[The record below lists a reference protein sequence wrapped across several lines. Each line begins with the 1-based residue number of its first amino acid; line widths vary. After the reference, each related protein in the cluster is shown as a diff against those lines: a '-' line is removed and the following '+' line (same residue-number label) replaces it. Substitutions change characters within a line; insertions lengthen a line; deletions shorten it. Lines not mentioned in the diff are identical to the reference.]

1 MSELQL
7 TDIATQERL
16 FKYAQFVSQSDLI
29 PTHFKGKPANVLIAL
44 GMAKRLDID
53 FFEMANAIYVVH
65 GRPAFSGAFI
75 ISRIN
80 NSGKFKTPLL
90 FDSEGS
96 GKTLKVT
103 CSATNN
109 YDQRCKVTIGMDMA
123 IAEGW
128 DKNPKYRSMP
138 EQMLVYR
145 SASFFC
151 RRYCPEV
158 LMGAKTLDEVED
170 IELSQNK
177 LLKPVEWKEEAVLI
191 EKQEP
196 KQEPQKPQKD
206 LTALT
211 EEAERYMKEAI
222 DLGIPTETIDKINP
236 DLDNEDQ
243 LINAIHLL
251 KTMIRDRLR
260 LLKEGM

>member
-1 MSELQL
+1 MSDLQL

-16 FKYAQFVSQSDLI
+16 YKYSQFLSQSDLI
-29 PTHFKGKPANVLIAL
+29 PTHFKNKPANVLIAL

-53 FFEMANAIYVVH
+53 FFEMANALYVVH
-65 GRPAFSGAFI
+65 GRPAFSAAFI

-103 CSATNN
+103 CSSTNH
-109 YDQRCKVTIGMDMA
+109 YDQLCKVTVGMDMA

-177 LLKPVEWKEEAVLI
+177 LLKPVDWEKQETVLI
-191 EKQEP
+191 EKTEG
-196 KQEPQKPQKD
+196 QKPQKD
-206 LTALT
+206 LSNLV
-211 EEAERYMKEAI
+211 EEAERLTKQAI
-222 DLGIPTETIDKINP
+222 DLGIDTQALDKVNP

-243 LINAIHLL
+243 VVNAIHML
-251 KTMIRDRLR
+251 KTMIRDRLQ
-260 LLKEGM
+260 LIKEGM

>member
-1 MSELQL
+1 
-7 TDIATQERL
+7 
-16 FKYAQFVSQSDLI
+16 
-29 PTHFKGKPANVLIAL
+29 
-44 GMAKRLDID
+44 
-53 FFEMANAIYVVH
+53 
-65 GRPAFSGAFI
+65 
-75 ISRIN
+75 
-80 NSGKFKTPLL
+80 
-90 FDSEGS
+90 
-96 GKTLKVT
+96 
-103 CSATNN
+103 
-109 YDQRCKVTIGMDMA
+109 
-123 IAEGW
+123 
-128 DKNPKYRSMP
+128 
-138 EQMLVYR
+138 
-145 SASFFC
+145 
-151 RRYCPEV
+151 
-158 LMGAKTLDEVED
+158 MGAKTLDEVED

-196 KQEPQKPQKD
+196 KQDPQKPQKD